1 MDWILIVIILLC
13 LASLV
18 LNIIQVSRNNSENFD
33 NSNEMMAA
41 ELANEEKKKIAARDV
56 NVRMGNAR
64 AEAYG
69 KTKMNVTNVRDG
81 NADLYAKTAKK
92 EPFADVK
99 NGSYLNFFDSEVPFQ
114 PGQSWMNL
122 QQCYLNY

>member
-18 LNIIQVSRNNSENFD
+18 LNIIQVSRNNSENFANIRNSITLSD
-33 NSNEMMAA
+33 SNEMEAKDAEGAYKNAKLAA
-41 ELANEEKKKIAARDV
+41 QTASV
-56 NVRMGNAR
+56 NAMV
-64 AEAYG
+64 G
-69 KTKMNVTNVRDG
+69 KTYNN
-81 NADLYAKTAKK
+81 K